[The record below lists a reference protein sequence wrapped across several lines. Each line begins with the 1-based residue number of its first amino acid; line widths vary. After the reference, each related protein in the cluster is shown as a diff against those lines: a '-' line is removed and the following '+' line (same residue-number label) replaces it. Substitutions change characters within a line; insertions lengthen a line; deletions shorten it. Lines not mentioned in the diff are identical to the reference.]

1 MARSGFAHQA
11 VGGGYM
17 VEALADLLQTGLVVI
32 EPQSGVVQ
40 VRGKMAL
47 HHRTRRFVAAF
58 PVDAAQQRL
67 QRRCQDGFL
76 VPAAGVLLA
85 LAHPQHRADPQE
97 ARLFRQYLPVH
108 QRRSHA
114 RKISF
119 TPFGEPPHEHVA
131 DGQAQHRVAEELQGL
146 VVNIWAAAAGYV
158 GQTAGQQHR
167 VPEAVTQSVLELLHL
182 GGIRRQHS
190 TSPHRRP
197 PDHCWSLTRTSRW
210 MRSGPPATSTG
221 R

>member
-1 MARSGFAHQA
+1 MRARAGLKPAPTPGASCSGGPKHYCCCPCSICRARLAASCSDCFLLRPLPLAHQTAAHPDFRLEGLVMARSGFAHQA

-17 VEALADLLQTGLVVI
+17 VEALADLLQTGLVVV

-47 HHRTRRFVAAF
+47 YHRTRRFVAAF

-97 ARLFRQYLPVH
+97 ARLFRQYL
-108 QRRSHA
+108 RFTSDARMRERS
-114 RKISF
+114 
-119 TPFGEPPHEHVA
+119 P
-131 DGQAQHRVAEELQGL
+131 
-146 VVNIWAAAAGYV
+146 
-158 GQTAGQQHR
+158 
-167 VPEAVTQSVLELLHL
+167 
-182 GGIRRQHS
+182 
-190 TSPHRRP
+190 
-197 PDHCWSLTRTSRW
+197 SL
-210 MRSGPPATSTG
+210 RSGNRCMSMSLMARLSTASP
-221 R
+221 RNSRVSL